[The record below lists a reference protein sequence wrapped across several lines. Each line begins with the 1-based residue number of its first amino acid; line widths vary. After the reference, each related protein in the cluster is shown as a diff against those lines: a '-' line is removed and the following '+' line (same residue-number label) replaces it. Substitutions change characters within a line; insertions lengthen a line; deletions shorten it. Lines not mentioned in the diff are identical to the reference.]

1 MTIILS
7 AVFKVEKGSNFS
19 VRFKIKG
26 LSMHFIKNNSL

>member
-7 AVFKVEKGSNFS
+7 AVFKVEKDINFS
-19 VRFKIKG
+19 MRFKVKG